1 CIDSLQLVNDA
12 ELRRLLVLDDGAEAV
27 LPLAPMQR
35 DFCLDSVREPDTQR
49 NSIGAWLALP
59 FAVDAE
65 QWRQALQ
72 AVVAANPFLRA
83 RFVESSRTW
92 LEPFYQVIARN
103 APAQLGL
110 LDWRDRALPE
120 IELQQALES
129 LALPAWTV
137 LGGPL
142 TRHYLV
148 RVSDQKHIAVVAS
161 HHAVFDGVSKRQY
174 FHQML
179 DAYAGNSL
187 EAMPVSLLQQWI
199 QQRSDSTDSRAVIDY
214 WRDALSQ
221 SEPLGNRAAQPG
233 AAVVDR
239 WELAADEHALLQS
252 WCRNRGVSVTNY
264 LRTLYALAIRQTDY
278 RDERIVLI
286 DAMAGRDSATGDG
299 DLENAVGCFF
309 QFLPSVQQTGP
320 GIDSIGDLLQANRQW
335 RKRMGD
341 ACFLSMLERRQ
352 FLNPNALEFQFNYRL
367 PAVTDAFEYQG
378 ASLHIEPV
386 QPDNAGTVKL
396 LVTPRNESLHL
407 RLSFRANDFAGF
419 DLLKRMRQV
428 HGQIMAGEENL
439 AQLDW
444 LFAAEKQQQL
454 QQWQGLPVADY
465 SGETLLDL
473 LARQVDATP
482 DAVAVICG
490 SQQQNYRA
498 LDAASNRVAHWL
510 NRQGI
515 GRGQRVAV
523 CLGRGLWLPSLY
535 LGVVKSGA
543 AYVPMDAAYPADRIA
558 YIVEDSQAPVLVT
571 ENCVLKRLQEAGVVL
586 PTRTQILLADDIDTL
601 LQDCPDQ
608 PLPKLPQPDDI
619 LYYVYTS
626 GSTGRPKGAGVYHR
640 GERNLLQWYRQL
652 LQLNGQSRVLLLSAL
667 GFDLT
672 QKNLFIPFCTG
683 AALVIPDFEDYDPE
697 QLGHLIAQQNVS
709 VINCAP
715 SAFYPLVEQDSHPGY
730 PFASLRHVVLG
741 GEPIRLGSLK
751 HWFDAPA
758 VNCTLTNSYGPTE
771 CTDVVAYCSLQ
782 QIDDIHRAMPIGRAL
797 PNTQLFIV
805 NQQGALMPT
814 GATGELCV
822 AGIGVG
828 TGYLNRPE
836 LNEQSFQPAR
846 FGTGAANWYRTGD
859 LVRYNDAGELVY
871 VGRKDFQVK
880 LRGLRIEPGE
890 IDSILKTLAHVRDA
904 LTLVVDDRL
913 VSYVIAPRSFDIP
926 AGRDALRK
934 QLPEFMVPGAIVL
947 LDAWPLTP
955 NGKID
960 RKALP
965 KPDARDQGAHVPPRN
980 DSEQRIADIWCQVLK
995 LSQVS
1000 VTANFF
1006 EVGGHSLLATQVVSR
1021 IRQAFGVELSVRTLF
1036 ESPTIEK
1043 LTHAISSAAAAG
1055 FVDTAPPIVPL
1066 DPPNRDT
1073 LSFAQYRLWFVD
1085 QLNQGSSE
1093 YNLPSALK
1101 ITGPLDVAVLDR
1113 V

>member
-1 CIDSLQLVNDA
+1 YKIVLARWARQKDLCVGMPVAGRTRPEVEGLIGFFVNTLVIRTRQDGKPSFGQFVAQVKEQVLGAQSHQDVPFEAIVDDLNIPRNLSFAPVYQVALSLTAAEGSSQKSVLGGLEIEPMPVELVAARLDLTLMLADYGDHLGGMLEFNTDLFDHATVGTFIEHFRRVLDGATRDVDQCIDSLQLVNDA
-12 ELRRLLVLDDGAEAV
+12 ELRRLLALDDGAEAV

-103 APAQLGL
+103 APAQLEL

-120 IELQQALES
+120 AELQQALES
-129 LALPAWTV
+129 LALPAWAV

-174 FHQML
+174 FHQLL
-179 DAYAGNSL
+179 DAYAGKPL

-239 WELAADEHALLQS
+239 WELAADEHGFLQS

-309 QFLPSVQQTGP
+309 QFLPSVQQTGI

-378 ASLHIEPV
+378 ATLYIEPV

-428 HGQIMAGEENL
+428 HGQIMAGQENL

-444 LFAAEKQQQL
+444 LFAAEKQLQL
-454 QQWQGLPVADY
+454 QQWQGAPVADY

-473 LARQVDATP
+473 LARQVDASP

-490 SQQQNYRA
+490 GQEQNYRA

-626 GSTGRPKGAGVYHR
+626 GSTGRPKGAGVY
-640 GERNLLQWYRQL
+640 
-652 LQLNGQSRVLLLSAL
+652 
-667 GFDLT
+667 
-672 QKNLFIPFCTG
+672 
-683 AALVIPDFEDYDPE
+683 
-697 QLGHLIAQQNVS
+697 
-709 VINCAP
+709 
-715 SAFYPLVEQDSHPGY
+715 
-730 PFASLRHVVLG
+730 
-741 GEPIRLGSLK
+741 
-751 HWFDAPA
+751 
-758 VNCTLTNSYGPTE
+758 
-771 CTDVVAYCSLQ
+771 
-782 QIDDIHRAMPIGRAL
+782 
-797 PNTQLFIV
+797 
-805 NQQGALMPT
+805 
-814 GATGELCV
+814 
-822 AGIGVG
+822 
-828 TGYLNRPE
+828 
-836 LNEQSFQPAR
+836 
-846 FGTGAANWYRTGD
+846 
-859 LVRYNDAGELVY
+859 
-871 VGRKDFQVK
+871 
-880 LRGLRIEPGE
+880 
-890 IDSILKTLAHVRDA
+890 
-904 LTLVVDDRL
+904 
-913 VSYVIAPRSFDIP
+913 
-926 AGRDALRK
+926 
-934 QLPEFMVPGAIVL
+934 
-947 LDAWPLTP
+947 
-955 NGKID
+955 
-960 RKALP
+960 
-965 KPDARDQGAHVPPRN
+965 
-980 DSEQRIADIWCQVLK
+980 
-995 LSQVS
+995 
-1000 VTANFF
+1000 
-1006 EVGGHSLLATQVVSR
+1006 
-1021 IRQAFGVELSVRTLF
+1021 
-1036 ESPTIEK
+1036 
-1043 LTHAISSAAAAG
+1043 
-1055 FVDTAPPIVPL
+1055 
-1066 DPPNRDT
+1066 
-1073 LSFAQYRLWFVD
+1073 
-1085 QLNQGSSE
+1085 
-1093 YNLPSALK
+1093 
-1101 ITGPLDVAVLDR
+1101 
-1113 V
+1113 